1 MQPNRQESKSARDAE
16 EELIRE
22 IVGDDEAE
30 IKAWRRVSEAIDL
43 AAEVAACNDIGR
55 ASGHEPTPEQLA
67 EEEHLADLAERAA
80 QEYLAAPLT
89 ECRVGAD
96 APDE

>member
-1 MQPNRQESKSARDAE
+1 MHQNWQESKPARDAE

-22 IVGDDEAE
+22 IVGDDDAE

-43 AAEVAACNDIGR
+43 AAEAAAGNDIVR
-55 ASGHEPTPEQLA
+55 LYGHEPTPEQLA

-89 ECRVGAD
+89 ERQAGAH

>member
-22 IVGDDEAE
+22 IVGDDDAE

-43 AAEVAACNDIGR
+43 AAEVAARNDIAR
-55 ASGHEPTPEQLA
+55 LYGHEPTPEQLA

-80 QEYLAAPLT
+80 QEYLAAPCN